1 MPQKK
6 EGVEAQIK
14 KKDDSSSILLYSLEK
29 KVLRKNLEIRADL
42 YFCYPHKLTR
52 VNKMCTFWYR
62 HYHTNYNINCKDSY
76 QFTDVGFIFPTATI
90 QENFVA
96 EPDTFNLDKSF
107 RVSVLFEYLKNP
119 MKQLLEKKQTL
130 NLFSM

>member
-1 MPQKK
+1 MLQKK

-52 VNKMCTFWYR
+52 VNKMCTF
-62 HYHTNYNINCKDSY
+62 
-76 QFTDVGFIFPTATI
+76 
-90 QENFVA
+90 
-96 EPDTFNLDKSF
+96 
-107 RVSVLFEYLKNP
+107 
-119 MKQLLEKKQTL
+119 
-130 NLFSM
+130 